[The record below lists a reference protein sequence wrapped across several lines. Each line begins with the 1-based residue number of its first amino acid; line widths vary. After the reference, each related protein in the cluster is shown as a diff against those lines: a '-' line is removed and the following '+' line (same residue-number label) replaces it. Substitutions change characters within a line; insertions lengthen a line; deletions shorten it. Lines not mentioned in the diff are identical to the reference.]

1 MKAVMTETDAAARL
15 SALAHEARLKI
26 FRALVAAGPEGL
38 PAGRVAEIVAV
49 APSNLSAHLAVLA
62 HAGLARVRP
71 DGRQRIWSVDLE
83 AVAGLVGFLVDDC
96 CQGRPE
102 VCAPLAAVRRAC

>member
-1 MKAVMTETDAAARL
+1 MKAVMTETEAAARL

-38 PAGRVAEIVAV
+38 PAGRLAEAVTV
-49 APSNLSAHLAVLA
+49 APSNLSAHLSVLA

-71 DGRQRIWSVDLE
+71 EGRQRIWSVDLE
-83 AVAGLVGFLVDDC
+83 AVAGLVGFLVEDC

-102 VCAPLAAVRRAC
+102 VCAPLTAISPSC

>member
-1 MKAVMTETDAAARL
+1 MTEPEAAARL

-38 PAGRVAEIVAV
+38 PAGRLAEAVEV

-62 HAGLARVRP
+62 HAGLTRVRP
-71 DGRQRIWSVDLE
+71 EGRHRIWSVDLE

-102 VCAPLAAVRRAC
+102 VCAPLTAIRPSC

>member
-1 MKAVMTETDAAARL
+1 MKARMTEPEAAARL
-15 SALAHEARLKI
+15 AALAHEARLKI

-38 PAGRVAEIVAV
+38 PAGPLGETVTI
-49 APSNLSAHLAVLA
+49 APSNLSAHLSVLS

-71 DGRQRIWSVDLE
+71 DGRQRIWSVDLD

-102 VCAPLAAVRRAC
+102 VCAPLTAMKRSC